1 MNEFLCKAVF
11 LPVSSY
17 KAIQLMRRVREMIS
31 YLEYPCSI
39 YIKSKKSF
47 VVVSSHES
55 RDMFTNRKK
64 CSSVLKKK

>member
-17 KAIQLMRRVREMIS
+17 KAIQFMRMVREIIS
-31 YLEYPCSI
+31 YLEYPCLI

-47 VVVSSHES
+47 AVGSPKSL
-55 RDMFTNRKK
+55 DMFTNRKK